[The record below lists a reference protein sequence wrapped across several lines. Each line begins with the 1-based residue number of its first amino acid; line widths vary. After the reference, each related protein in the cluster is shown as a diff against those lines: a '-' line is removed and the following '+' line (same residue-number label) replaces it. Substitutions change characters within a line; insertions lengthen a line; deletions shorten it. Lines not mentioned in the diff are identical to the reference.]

1 MQYLGFFLLQAAAA
15 PTAQTNPLMS
25 FLPLIFIV
33 AIFYFLVF
41 MPMQKQKKQQAQM
54 LSNLQT
60 GTDVLTTGGIVGT
73 IVSIS
78 DTTLI
83 LRVKPDNIKLQV
95 MRSAVASLVDSSK
108 PAIEEKK

>member
-1 MQYLGFFLLQAAAA
+1 MQNFSFFLLQQAA
-15 PTAQTNPLMS
+15 PSATSNPLMS

-54 LSNLQT
+54 LSSLQT
-60 GTDVLTTGGIVGT
+60 GADVLTTGGIVGT
-73 IVSIS
+73 IISIS
-78 DTTLI
+78 DTTLV

-95 MRSAVASLVDSSK
+95 MRSAVASLVDATK
-108 PAIEEKK
+108 AIEDKK